1 MIKYSLPILPKEK
14 LLTGARRNPM
24 LLAFQTRQPAHDE
37 AEFQEMVKRGTAAWS
52 DTPDVTHRLE
62 DLRARLE

>member
-1 MIKYSLPILPKEK
+1 
-14 LLTGARRNPM
+14 LTGARHNPI
-24 LLAFQTRQPAHDE
+24 LLPFQTQQPAYNE

-52 DTPDVTHRLE
+52 DTPNATQWLE

>member
-1 MIKYSLPILPKEK
+1 MVTYGLLILPKEK
-14 LLTGARRNPM
+14 LLTGAWYNPI
-24 LLAFQTRQPAHDE
+24 LLAFQTQPPARDE